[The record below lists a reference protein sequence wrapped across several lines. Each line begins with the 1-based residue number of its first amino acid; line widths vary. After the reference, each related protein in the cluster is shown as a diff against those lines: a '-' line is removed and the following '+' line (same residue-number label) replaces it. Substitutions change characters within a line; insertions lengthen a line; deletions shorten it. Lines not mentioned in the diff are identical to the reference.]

1 MTEEYIL
8 KRDVIHDHSERMENI
23 KRYYP
28 YFRLIENDFS
38 QYQGGKYEMLDMGYI
53 LMAVLRFFIEENNFK
68 EKDVTY
74 EEYSSFIKEIY
85 ERDFGLRL
93 EKAEEQSLSLY
104 IFDKI
109 RNEGKPFIYQ
119 YFDPEEKKKK
129 SIRIRLIESRIKNE
143 EVYYYLTG
151 EAVEF
156 YLETKEIKDESMI
169 NISQILLTKMISTKN
184 FRGGIEVVRRINH
197 QVIRL
202 KMRYNEVLELLSHD
216 VFAGIKAYEK

>member
-216 VFAGIKAYEK
+216 VFAGIKAY

>member
-93 EKAEEQSLSLY
+93 EKAEEQS
-104 IFDKI
+104 D
-109 RNEGKPFIYQ
+109 R
-119 YFDPEEKKKK
+119 K
-129 SIRIRLIESRIKNE
+129 S
-143 EVYYYLTG
+143 
-151 EAVEF
+151 
-156 YLETKEIKDESMI
+156 
-169 NISQILLTKMISTKN
+169 
-184 FRGGIEVVRRINH
+184 VV
-197 QVIRL
+197 
-202 KMRYNEVLELLSHD
+202 
-216 VFAGIKAYEK
+216 